1 MTAAA
6 VRDEPATHAELAAL
20 KVEIAALRAEL
31 AAFEARFTRRL
42 YGAMSAFVISNG
54 LFAAAVIV
62 AVKLLP

>member
-6 VRDEPATHAELAAL
+6 IRGEPAANTDLKAE
-20 KVEIAALRAEL
+20 ITALRAEI